1 MKIIITGAAGFIG
14 SRLCLELIKNP
25 NNKVYGID
33 SLDSY
38 YSIKLKKKRLI
49 ELERKK
55 NFKFFKIDL
64 KDNKKFKK
72 LEKIKNIDVIFH
84 FAAQAGVR
92 FAISKPKKYFNDN
105 VIMFFNVINFAKKN
119 RIKKIFF
126 ASSSSIY
133 GDQKKLPIKE
143 NSKLNT
149 KNFYGF
155 SKYINEI
162 TAKTFSKLFN
172 LQIIGFRLF
181 TVFGE
186 WGRPDMLIFKYLK
199 SNMDNKKFYLNE
211 NGSHY
216 RDFTYIGD
224 VIKILLKINK
234 LKLKNNYYIFNIC
247 ANKPIKIIQV
257 IKKINSIFK
266 DFKYIPV
273 YSKILKK
280 IEAKTTHGDNYKIKK
295 LLKNFKFSKFDKTLI
310 KTINW
315 YNKNKIHKIT

>member
-1 MKIIITGAAGFIG
+1 MKILITGAAGFIG
-14 SRLCLELIKNP
+14 SRLCLELSKNP
-25 NNKVYGID
+25 NNKVYGVD
-33 SLDSY
+33 NLDSY

-49 ELERKK
+49 ELDRKK

-64 KDNKKFKK
+64 KDNKNFKK
-72 LEKIKNIDVIFH
+72 LEKLKNIDTIFH

-105 VIMFFNVINFAKKN
+105 VILFFNVINFAKKN

-211 NGSHY
+211 NGNHY

-224 VIKILLKINK
+224 VVKILLKINK
-234 LKLKNNYYIFNIC
+234 LKLKDNYYIFNIC
-247 ANKPIKIIQV
+247 SNKPIKIIQV
-257 IKKINSIFK
+257 IKKINSIFQG
-266 DFKYIPV
+266 FKYIPV

-280 IEAKTTHGDNYKIKK
+280 IEAKKTHGDNYKIKK
-295 LLKNFKFSKFDKTLI
+295 LLKNFNFSNFDKSLM